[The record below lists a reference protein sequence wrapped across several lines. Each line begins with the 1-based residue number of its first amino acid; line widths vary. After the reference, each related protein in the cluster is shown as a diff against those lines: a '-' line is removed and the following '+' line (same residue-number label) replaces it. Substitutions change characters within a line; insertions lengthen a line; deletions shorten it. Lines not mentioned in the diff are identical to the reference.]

1 MVWSQL
7 KQHARRLIIYSSQP
21 SKVVNLICEA
31 CDWKIIEN
39 KWKNDAG
46 HIIKRNS
53 SFHLL
58 DGVDTD
64 KSEVGL
70 FKQRRESYNAS
81 NHVLKKKQIILQP
94 QFLKKTNFQW

>member
-1 MVWSQL
+1 MVLNAGYSVLRLPLYHYVINPIGMVWSQL

-39 KWKNDAG
+39 KWKNDAA

-53 SFHLL
+53 SLGFSFI
-58 DGVDTD
+58 GWCWYRQKWGRPV
-64 KSEVGL
+64 
-70 FKQRRESYNAS
+70 
-81 NHVLKKKQIILQP
+81 
-94 QFLKKTNFQW
+94 